1 MLLKAVL
8 EGGHCEAIAQG
19 NFWMFFWGGGFAEAK
34 CFIRCSLGI
43 FNLSISLVLKVRAL
57 I

>member
-43 FNLSISLVLKVRAL
+43 LNLSISLVLKVRAL